1 LQLSANSL
9 ASKLGYIEYIYSDLH
24 QCTVVF
30 GGKPNKNGSATT
42 KLIAITKG
50 SQHIDKLQK
59 SLLVINNMKYSHYSG
74 PKIVQ

>member
-1 LQLSANSL
+1 
-9 ASKLGYIEYIYSDLH
+9 
-24 QCTVVF
+24 VVF

-42 KLIAITKG
+42 KLIATTKG

-59 SLLVINNMKYSHYSG
+59 SLLVINNIKYSHYSG